1 MQPETI
7 AKIDGKELT
16 LTHQDK
22 IFWPKEKYSKGD
34 LIAYYDKIAP
44 YILPYLKDRP
54 ESLNR
59 HPNGIAGKSFFQK
72 DVDHI
77 PPGWVLTE
85 KIHSDSAEKT
95 INYLVCQDK
104 ATLLYMANLG
114 CIEINPWSSRTGRL
128 HHPDFM
134 IIDLDPEKISF
145 DRVVE
150 VAQTVRKVLNSL
162 KIPSFCKTS
171 GATGLHIYVPMGAKY
186 NYEQVRHMAHQ
197 IAIVVNSKLPNITS
211 LERHPAKR
219 QKKVYLDY
227 LQNNKGQTL
236 AAAYSVRPKPGA
248 TVSTPLEWK
257 EVKKGLRP
265 SQFTIKNIFARLKKK
280 GDLWKPV
287 LGKGID
293 LKKVSKKIEKINQ
306 ETNSVS

>member
-1 MQPETI
+1 MKQETTI
-7 AKIDGKELT
+7 KIEGKVLKLT
-16 LTHQDK
+16 NLDK
-22 IFWPKEKYSKGD
+22 VFWPKEKYTKGD
-34 LIAYYDKIAP
+34 VIDYYQKIAP
-44 YILPYLKDRP
+44 YILPYLKNRP

-59 HPNGIAGKSFFQK
+59 HPNGITGKNFFQK

-77 PPGWVLTE
+77 PPKWAKVE
-85 KIHSDSAEKT
+85 NIYSESNDKDIH
-95 INYLVCQDK
+95 YLVCQDK
-104 ATLLYMANLG
+104 ATLIYMANLG
-114 CIEINPWSSRTGRL
+114 CIEINPWNSRIGKL

-145 DRVVE
+145 DQVVV
-150 VAQTVRKVLNSL
+150 VAQTVHEVLNSL
-162 KIPSFCKTS
+162 KLPSYCKTS

-186 NYEQVRHMAHQ
+186 NYDQVRHLAHQ
-197 IAIVVNSKLPNITS
+197 IVILVNSKLPNITS

-219 QKKVYLDY
+219 QGKVYLDY

-236 AAAYSVRPKPGA
+236 AVAYSVRPKPGA

-257 EVKKGLRP
+257 EVKKGLSP
-265 SQFTIKNIFARLKKK
+265 QDFNIKNIFARLKKK

-293 LKKVSKKIEKINQ
+293 LKSVLKRIEK
-306 ETNSVS
+306 